1 MVSSKN
7 TPATKADLEKLH
19 SNIKREIKELHG
31 EFNDLRGEFNGLRGE
46 FTGLRGEFH
55 QLRDDLKDEFDSFR
69 KEVKND
75 TLTFKD
81 QILTELKI
89 IRENQEAHFG
99 SHQRIEETIE
109 GHEERITT
117 LEQRPL

>member
-1 MVSSKN
+1 MVISKN
-7 TPATKADLEKLH
+7 APATKVDLEKLH
-19 SNIKREIKELHG
+19 SGIKGEMKE
-31 EFNDLRGEFNGLRGE
+31 LRGEFI
-46 FTGLRGEFH
+46 GLRGEFH
-55 QLRDDLKDEFDSFR
+55 QLRDDLMDEFDSLK

-81 QILTELKI
+81 EILTELKA
-89 IRENQEAHFG
+89 IRENQEAHLG